1 MSQLYACK
9 NYDNASSNNEVIATT
24 SSAFLKFSKKIL
36 NQRWPLSAIDMFD
49 AIHFNIEA
57 TLDITDSDKLSKH
70 SSYFLQ
76 RRIYRVQRWKS
87 HYYTSGVP

>member
-1 MSQLYACK
+1 MLAK
-9 NYDNASSNNEVIATT
+9 NYGNASSNNGVMATT

-36 NQRWPLSAIDMFD
+36 IKDGRCPPQIMFD
-49 AIHFNIEA
+49 ANHFHIEA

-76 RRIYRVQRWKS
+76 RRIYTGQRW
-87 HYYTSGVP
+87 